1 MKTVVNGVMEEVVGL
16 SCEEQGIIRAD
27 MIKEEL
33 LKDKVEIIKVN
44 NGGKHEDMKIHVDL
58 GNCVYLGLPGK

>member
-27 MIKEEL
+27 MINKSRSVGQDDEPWPGRASE
-33 LKDKVEIIKVN
+33 
-44 NGGKHEDMKIHVDL
+44 
-58 GNCVYLGLPGK
+58 GNWRV